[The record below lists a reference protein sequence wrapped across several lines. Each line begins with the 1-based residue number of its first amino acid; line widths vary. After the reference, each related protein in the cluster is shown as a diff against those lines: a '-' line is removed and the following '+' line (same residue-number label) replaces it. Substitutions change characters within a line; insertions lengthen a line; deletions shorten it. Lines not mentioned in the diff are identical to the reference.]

1 MSALFSWWAEKQL
14 VCPGRAG
21 QEEYYEQHGAQRC
34 EGGDG
39 SASPACGERLFY
51 GDGGDVEAVRERNE
65 GGVGDPEHQ
74 PCRRRVAQG
83 AEYRAELAPRRR
95 PVEYGEN
102 ERREPRDEQ
111 WSKHERHCEARERRV
126 QEAVVELKPPGD
138 PQEFVQDKVQVQN
151 GRGKEGWPQQAALR
165 IEPPEKATR
174 REPDPAHDVSEALR
188 RAVALRHAL
197 ARTPT
202 QHPALLR
209 SLLVFA
215 HDLADA
221 GLEGQVVGILGG
233 EPNVYAA
240 RLHED
245 DTAAGEASEQGD
257 VSRLDARF
265 QDAHDEVLDLEIT
278 GADGDLGV
286 PGLGAHG
293 LDRYVSPD
301 RFDADGAPDV
311 LHGDIP
317 ALGPHRHV
325 VVYPRDLH
333 VTRL

>member
-39 SASPACGERLFY
+39 SASPAYGERLFY

-83 AEYRAELAPRRR
+83 AEYRAELTPRRR

-165 IEPPEKATR
+165 IEPPEKAAR
-174 REPDPAHDVSEALR
+174 REPDPAHDVS
-188 RAVALRHAL
+188 
-197 ARTPT
+197 
-202 QHPALLR
+202 
-209 SLLVFA
+209 
-215 HDLADA
+215 DA

-317 ALGPHRHV
+317 
-325 VVYPRDLH
+325 
-333 VTRL
+333 T